1 MAYTETT
8 TTGYGTRLK
17 NSLGGIGAGFVMF
30 LGATCLLWWNEGRA
44 VKTAKMLDEAQGN
57 YVEMEDIKNVDPD
70 LDGCLVH
77 ATGEATTTDTVC
89 DDIFGVKDLAIGM
102 TRTVEYYQW
111 VENSKSTTRDKLG
124 GGEETVTT
132 YTYERKWVSQPVE
145 SAEFHDPQY
154 QNANK
159 QLVTVEDQRFTAT
172 AVAFGAYELS
182 ENQIAALPCR
192 TNVSVSIPDETL
204 RALDR
209 DITTTYVR
217 LNGRNPVRPEIVEPV
232 ATTPAVNDTAAAEQQ
247 QKREAYRALLVHQQ
261 TNSIYVGTNPGV
273 PEIGDVRISYK
284 KAKPGKV
291 SLIAKV
297 NGNSFGKYVAKNG
310 KTLSVIRTGTQSAD
324 EMFQAEKDSNSALTW
339 GLRILGLVLVI
350 MGLRSVFG
358 ILETLL
364 KVVPFLA
371 NIMGFGISMICGIV
385 GFVWSVL
392 VIAVAWI
399 VYRPVLGITLLVI
412 AALVIFAFSSKG
424 KALIKQQI
432 AARTQAQPKE

>member
-44 VKTAKMLDEAQGN
+44 VKTAKMLDEVQGN

-111 VENSKSTTRDKLG
+111 VEKSKSTTRDKLG

-132 YTYERKWVSQPVE
+132 YTYERKWVSKPVE
-145 SAEFHDPQY
+145 SDEFHDPQY

-159 QLVTVEDQRFTAT
+159 QLVTVEDQRFNAT

-217 LNGRNPVRPEIVEPV
+217 LNGRNPVRPEIVEPA
-232 ATTPAVNDTAAAEQQ
+232 ATAPVVNDTAAAEQQ

-273 PEIGDVRISYK
+273 PEIGDVRITYK

-310 KTLSVIRTGTQSAD
+310 KTLSVIRTGTHSAD

>member
-1 MAYTETT
+1 
-8 TTGYGTRLK
+8 
-17 NSLGGIGAGFVMF
+17 
-30 LGATCLLWWNEGRA
+30 
-44 VKTAKMLDEAQGN
+44 
-57 YVEMEDIKNVDPD
+57 MEP
-70 LDGCLVH
+70 
-77 ATGEATTTDTVC
+77 
-89 DDIFGVKDLAIGM
+89 
-102 TRTVEYYQW
+102 
-111 VENSKSTTRDKLG
+111 
-124 GGEETVTT
+124 
-132 YTYERKWVSQPVE
+132 
-145 SAEFHDPQY
+145 
-154 QNANK
+154 
-159 QLVTVEDQRFTAT
+159 
-172 AVAFGAYELS
+172 
-182 ENQIAALPCR
+182 AA
-192 TNVSVSIPDETL
+192 
-204 RALDR
+204 A
-209 DITTTYVR
+209 
-217 LNGRNPVRPEIVEPV
+217 
-232 ATTPAVNDTAAAEQQ
+232 APAVNDTAAAEQQ

-261 TNSIYVGTNPGV
+261 TNSIYVGTNPSV
-273 PEIGDVRISYK
+273 PEIGDVRITYK

-310 KTLSVIRTGTQSAD
+310 KTLSVIRTGTHSAD

-339 GLRILGLVLVI
+339 GLRILGLILVI

>member
-132 YTYERKWVSQPVE
+132 YTYERKWVSKPVE
-145 SAEFHDPQY
+145 SDEFHDPQY

-217 LNGRNPVRPEIVEPV
+217 LNGRNPVRPEIVEP
-232 ATTPAVNDTAAAEQQ
+232 AAAAPAVNDTAAAEQQ

-273 PEIGDVRISYK
+273 PEIGDVRITYK

-310 KTLSVIRTGTQSAD
+310 KTLSVIRTGTHSAD

-339 GLRILGLVLVI
+339 GLRILGLILVI

>member
-70 LDGCLVH
+70 LDGRLVH
-77 ATGEATTTDTVC
+77 ATGDATTTDTLT
-89 DDIFGVKDLAIGM
+89 DDMFGVKDLAISM
-102 TRTVEYYQW
+102 TRKVEYYQW
-111 VENSKSTTRDKLG
+111 VEKSKSTSRDKLG
-124 GGEETVTT
+124 GSEETVTT
-132 YTYERKWVSQPVE
+132 YTYEKKWVSDPVE
-145 SAEFHDPQY
+145 SGEFHDPQY

-159 QLVTVEDQRFTAT
+159 LLLSVEDQRLNAGT
-172 AVAFGAYELS
+172 VAFGAYELS
-182 ENQIAALPCR
+182 ENQIAALPCK
-192 TNVSVSIPDETL
+192 TKVTVSMPEATL

-209 DITTTYVR
+209 DLTASYVR
-217 LNGRNPVRPEIVEPV
+217 AHGKAPVRPETVLQTTAPV
-232 ATTPAVNDTAAAEQQ
+232 VNDSIADTTPAQDT
-247 QKREAYRALLVHQQ
+247 YNALLVHQQ
-261 TNSIYVGTNPGV
+261 TNSIYIGANPGV
-273 PEIGDVRISYK
+273 PEIGDVRITYW
-284 KAKPGKV
+284 KAQPGKV

-297 NGNSFGKYVAKNG
+297 NGNSFAKYVAKNG
-310 KTLSVIRTGTQSAD
+310 KTLSVIKTGTHTAD
-324 EMFQAEKDSNSALTW
+324 EMFQTEKDSNSAMTW
-339 GLRILGLVLVI
+339 GLRILGLLLVI
-350 MGLRSVFG
+350 GGLKSIFG

-364 KVVPFLA
+364 KVVPFVA
-371 NIMGFGISMICGIV
+371 NIIGFGIGIICSIV

-392 VIAVAWI
+392 VIAIAWLA
-399 VYRPVLGITLLVI
+399 YRPVLGISLIVI

-432 AARTQAQPKE
+432 AARTQAKQAEG

>member
-57 YVEMEDIKNVDPD
+57 YVEMEDINSVDAD

-77 ATGEATTTDTVC
+77 ATGDATTTDTLT
-89 DDIFGVKDLAIGM
+89 DDMFGVKDLAISM
-102 TRTVEYYQW
+102 TRKVEYYQW
-111 VENSKSTTRDKLG
+111 VEKSKSTSRDKLG
-124 GGEETVTT
+124 GSEETVTT
-132 YTYERKWVSQPVE
+132 YTYEKKWVSDPVE
-145 SAEFHDPQY
+145 SGEFHDPQY

-159 QLVTVEDQRFTAT
+159 LLLTVEAQRMNAAT
-172 AVAFGAYELS
+172 VAFGAYELS
-182 ENQIAALPCR
+182 ENQIAALPCK
-192 TNVSVSIPDETL
+192 TKVTVSMPENLL
-204 RALDR
+204 RDMDR
-209 DITTTYVR
+209 NLTASYVR
-217 LNGRNPVRPEIVEPV
+217 AHGKAPVRPET
-232 ATTPAVNDTAAAEQQ
+232 ALQTAAAPAVNDSTAAAPAQDT
-247 QKREAYRALLVHQQ
+247 YNALLVHQQ
-261 TNSIYVGTNPGV
+261 TNSIYIGANPGV
-273 PEIGDVRISYK
+273 PEIGDVRITYW
-284 KAKPGKV
+284 KAQPGKV

-310 KTLSVIRTGTQSAD
+310 KTLSVIKTGTQTAD
-324 EMFQAEKDSNSALTW
+324 EMFQTEKDSNSAMTW
-339 GLRILGLVLVI
+339 GLRLLGLLLVI
-350 MGLRSVFG
+350 GGLKSIFG

-364 KVVPFLA
+364 KVVPFVA
-371 NIMGFGISMICGIV
+371 NIIGFGIGMICSIV

-392 VIAVAWI
+392 VIAIAWLA
-399 VYRPVLGITLLVI
+399 YRPVLGISLIVI

-432 AARTQAQPKE
+432 AARTQAQQAEG

>member
-145 SAEFHDPQY
+145 SDEFHDPQY

-159 QLVTVEDQRFTAT
+159 QLVTVEDQRFNAT
-172 AVAFGAYELS
+172 AGAFGAYELS

-217 LNGRNPVRPEIVEPV
+217 LNGRNPVRPEIVEPAAMAPV
-232 ATTPAVNDTAAAEQQ
+232 VNDTAAAEQQ

-261 TNSIYVGTNPGV
+261 TNSIYVGANPGV
-273 PEIGDVRISYK
+273 PEIGDVRITYK

-339 GLRILGLVLVI
+339 GLRILGLILVI